1 MAEYENMS
9 EKKKKKASTTTSKSK
24 SSKEMDPKTP
34 KKRTSEKERSNAS
47 ASSFRSPSVA
57 SLNSSLRSLSSP
69 FHVSANKL
77 SLDDFLSQS
86 SGSFSDMIAS
96 GTASRLNQYGISEEE
111 LKKLEPDPENPYKT
125 RYVTINPDDASYA
138 SQSVF
143 THSDLP
149 ELNEADA
156 EWLHVA
162 DEDDDMSIA
171 SRIKTLNMSTN
182 FQQRLRKK
190 GLIESDSDSD
200 SDDDSI
206 QLSTPV
212 KSPKKIRVAVRKS
225 PTKTI
230 PARSVP
236 GRATSSMSVL
246 TINSLSDDGPATGT
260 DDGEGKDGKKKKTK
274 LKKADMAKARKEFF
288 EQINWNPKK
297 KKEKKNY
304 DDAKTRSVLEKHPW
318 LAKEKLEVDF
328 IVKGKKSLVYPLSLI
343 CALGGTKKTVVLCY
357 AAHKEAV
364 KDIDDGL
371 GCPLHYACAF
381 HAEEGMV
388 RFLYKQHPKSV
399 LSIGLHN
406 RTPLHTAA
414 WSETTPVILHFLAKK
429 CPEALYLED
438 DQGNRP
444 LHIACREGAD
454 LAVIRE
460 LAPSAHAD
468 VCTTQT
474 KSGATALHLA
484 LFHELPLAVIQFLV
498 QRNADII
505 KIADGKGKLPLHV
518 ALAVE
523 KTPKETIA
531 FLVEAYPASKKIEIK
546 NRKPY
551 AIAKKHGFPKDVL
564 ALLA

>member
-1 MAEYENMS
+1 M
-9 EKKKKKASTTTSKSK
+9 
-24 SSKEMDPKTP
+24 
-34 KKRTSEKERSNAS
+34 
-47 ASSFRSPSVA
+47 
-57 SLNSSLRSLSSP
+57 
-69 FHVSANKL
+69 
-77 SLDDFLSQS
+77 SLDDFLSES
-86 SGSFSDMIAS
+86 SGSFSDMIAN
-96 GTASRLNQYGISEEE
+96 GTASRLNQYGLSEEE
-111 LKKLEPDPENPYKT
+111 VKKLEPDPENPYKT

-162 DEDDDMSIA
+162 DEDDDLSIA

-182 FQQRLRKK
+182 FQNRLRKK

-200 SDDDSI
+200 DDSI
-206 QLSTPV
+206 HLTNTPV

-225 PTKTI
+225 PTKT
-230 PARSVP
+230 VP
-236 GRATSSMSVL
+236 GRTTSSMSVL
-246 TINSLSDDGPATGT
+246 TVHSLSDDGGATAEE
-260 DDGEGKDGKKKKTK
+260 DGKDISTKKKKTK
-274 LKKADMAKARKEFF
+274 LKKADMAHARKEFF
-288 EQINWNPKK
+288 AQINWNPKK

-304 DDAKTRSVLEKHPW
+304 DDTKTRSVLEKHPW

-357 AAHKEAV
+357 AAHKEAIR
-364 KDIDDGL
+364 DIDDGL

-388 RFLYKQHPKSV
+388 RFLYKQYPKSV

-429 CPEALYLED
+429 CPEALFMED

-444 LHIACREGAD
+444 LHISCREGAD

-468 VCTTQT
+468 VCLTQT

-484 LFHELPLAVIQFLV
+484 LFHELPLTVIQFLV
-498 QRNADII
+498 ERNADMI
-505 KIADGKGKLPLHV
+505 KLVDGKGKLPLHV
-518 ALAVE
+518 SLAVE
-523 KTPKETIA
+523 KTPKEIIA
-531 FLVEAYPASKKIEIK
+531 FLVEKYPASKQVEIK
-546 NRKPY
+546 NKKPY
-551 AIAKKHGFPKDVL
+551 AIAKKHGFPRDVL